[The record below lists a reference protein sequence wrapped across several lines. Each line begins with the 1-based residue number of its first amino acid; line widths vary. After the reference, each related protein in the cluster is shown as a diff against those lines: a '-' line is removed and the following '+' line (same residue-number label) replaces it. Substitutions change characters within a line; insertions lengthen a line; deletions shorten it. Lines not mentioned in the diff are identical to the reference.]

1 MATFTVTTLV
11 DENGNGATTTVNFGL
26 GGSSEVPAG
35 PRVSLREAVKMA
47 NANGGDDTI
56 VFANN
61 LSGLIRLTNGQIE
74 ITNGLTI
81 DGGGQITISGDGD
94 GDDAAFIGNVTD
106 VPASGAGA
114 LDNNSR
120 LFYGSADLTLTGLTL
135 TGGRTTGVDEAGG
148 AVFTTG
154 SVTITDSVIAGNSNV
169 NDGAAGGGIYAGGDL
184 IVENSTISRNLSYGA
199 VADGGGLFA
208 LGDVMISN
216 STITG
221 NFAASGDAL
230 GGGVASEGDITV
242 SNSIILGNY
251 NPGTYAKELIE
262 LTGGTVDTL
271 ITVEGTNIIGV
282 DIEAF
287 DAGSAVEPGSSGTAE
302 NAEPAQVFDRLVNS
316 NVVIHGELGLN
327 GGIGP
332 SVGLLNDVNNPALD
346 AITQGG
352 IDGRGLA
359 RGVDLVAV
367 DNGGTSDIGAFELQL
382 QPPTAATITYANQF
396 TVSEN
401 DAIAGDVEADDP
413 VQSEGD
419 DLIYSI
425 IAGADAALFSINS
438 TTGVFSFTTP
448 PDFETP
454 GDADGDNVYELTV
467 QVRDAGAIGD
477 SQAITVTVTNG
488 NDAPAATPGQVTGDE
503 DTVIT
508 GTVAAT
514 DGDGDD
520 LTFDLSQG
528 PQERL
533 GHGQSRWHLHFH
545 TGSGLFQPGQF
556 HIHRHRWT
564 AI

>member
-1 MATFTVTTLV
+1 
-11 DENGNGATTTVNFGL
+11 
-26 GGSSEVPAG
+26 
-35 PRVSLREAVKMA
+35 
-47 NANGGDDTI
+47 
-56 VFANN
+56 
-61 LSGLIRLTNGQIE
+61 
-74 ITNGLTI
+74 
-81 DGGGQITISGDGD
+81 
-94 GDDAAFIGNVTD
+94 
-106 VPASGAGA
+106 
-114 LDNNSR
+114 
-120 LFYGSADLTLTGLTL
+120 L

-154 SVTITDSVIAGNSNV
+154 SVTITDSVIAGNSTV

-199 VADGGGLFA
+199 VADGGSLFA

-221 NFAASGDAL
+221 NCAASGDAL

-262 LTGGTVDTL
+262 LTGGTGDTL

-367 DNGGTSDIGAFELQL
+367 DNGGTSDIGAIELQL

-419 DLIYSI
+419 GLIYSI

-454 GDADGDNVYELTV
+454 GDADGDNV
-467 QVRDAGAIGD
+467 
-477 SQAITVTVTNG
+477 
-488 NDAPAATPGQVTGDE
+488 
-503 DTVIT
+503 
-508 GTVAAT
+508 
-514 DGDGDD
+514 
-520 LTFDLSQG
+520 
-528 PQERL
+528 
-533 GHGQSRWHLHFH
+533 
-545 TGSGLFQPGQF
+545 
-556 HIHRHRWT
+556 
-564 AI
+564 